1 MLDPTNPEYYEA
13 IKLVL
18 IASDTE
24 YKLWPQAEV
33 EQVRRTFMARRGQV
47 LTLED
52 AAQQFDV
59 EKLNEVLQ
67 RMVSEQ
73 HDSIQFSNALQSVGS
88 PCHACGSTEQLN
100 TYDFGLAKI
109 IKQENMNATMLSD
122 SKNII
127 GIASNEGSA
136 PSDADY
142 ITSIN
147 KSLSDKWRSKV
158 TYLYQNNQNSTADGL
173 NAAFNDGS
181 YWLTYIGHGSGYAWP
196 SMYDNYSTEDISAIN
211 NSELTKPVIIDV
223 ACQNGRLLADHLGS
237 QFMNSTTKK
246 ANNGAAAYFGG
257 SVNISWHPPALMAR
271 GIAFEHMNNNYSYLG
286 EALFAGQLYLSKNW
300 ANAEDVI
307 DNVEWYHLQGDP
319 SFSIKY

>member
-109 IKQENMNATMLSD
+109 IKQERDWS
-122 SKNII
+122 
-127 GIASNEGSA
+127 
-136 PSDADY
+136 
-142 ITSIN
+142 
-147 KSLSDKWRSKV
+147 
-158 TYLYQNNQNSTADGL
+158 STG
-173 NAAFNDGS
+173 
-181 YWLTYIGHGSGYAWP
+181 
-196 SMYDNYSTEDISAIN
+196 ISAAVSAVTIPLLGTGALYGPSKTKTAQILRMKLMLCRSCIEKRKGIFGGFKLVEEHCRLHLVWSKCQGAGFTKFIGP
-211 NSELTKPVIIDV
+211 SELS
-223 ACQNGRLLADHLGS
+223 G
-237 QFMNSTTKK
+237 
-246 ANNGAAAYFGG
+246 
-257 SVNISWHPPALMAR
+257 WH
-271 GIAFEHMNNNYSYLG
+271 
-286 EALFAGQLYLSKNW
+286 
-300 ANAEDVI
+300 
-307 DNVEWYHLQGDP
+307 
-319 SFSIKY
+319 